1 MVKDAQST
9 EFTIGVIGTGAMGR
23 GIAQI
28 MAAGGMT
35 VLMFDATDNAA
46 DAGRAF
52 AERMILRAAEKG
64 ITTEDEAAAAV
75 ARLAVVDALA
85 DLAPC
90 DVVVEAVIED
100 LPIKRQVF
108 GELEGIVSDDCILA
122 TNTSSLS
129 VTAIAAGL
137 VHRARVAGF
146 HFFNPVPL
154 MKVVEVVEG
163 LETSSGVVDAL
174 CVIARRAGHEPVR
187 AKDTP
192 GFLVNHAGRGLT
204 TEGVRIVSEGI
215 AEFTAI
221 DDLLREGGPGFR
233 MGPFELMDT
242 TGLDVSHPV
251 MESIFDQF
259 YQEPRFRPGPLTR
272 QRAIGGL
279 HGRKTGRGFYV
290 YEDNKKVVP
299 PAAAVPDQLPD
310 AVWISHAEPDGRT
323 LLIDALRDVVGNEVE
338 IDDGKKPSTKSLCL
352 FTPLGADTT
361 SCAVAEGIEAERC
374 FAVDTLFG
382 LEGRRTLMTT
392 PLSDPDLR
400 DQVHALLARGDHAVT
415 VIHDSAGFVN
425 QRVIA
430 IIVNIACDIAQQ
442 RIAVPDDIDKAVRLG
457 LGYPKG
463 PLAMGDAIGPA
474 RLLKV
479 LEAMVAFYGDPRY
492 RPSPWLKRRA
502 MLGVSLLTPEN

>member
-1 MVKDAQST
+1 MVKDAGST
-9 EFTIGVIGTGAMGR
+9 DFTIGVIGTGAMGR

-28 MAAGGMT
+28 MVVGGMK
-35 VLMFDATDNAA
+35 VLMFDANDGAA
-46 DAGRAF
+46 EAGRAF

-64 ITTEDEAAAAV
+64 AISDDEAAAGV
-75 ARLAVVDALA
+75 ARLAVVEAMA
-85 DLAPC
+85 GLAPC
-90 DVVVEAVIED
+90 DVVVEAVVENLD
-100 LPIKRQVF
+100 IKRKVL
-108 GELEGIVSDDCILA
+108 GELEGIVSAGCILA
-122 TNTSSLS
+122 SNTSSLS

-137 VHRARVAGF
+137 DHRDRVAGF

-163 LETSSGVVDAL
+163 LETSTGAADAL

-192 GFLVNHAGRGLT
+192 GFLVNHAGRGLN
-204 TEGVRIVSEGI
+204 TEGVRIASEGI
-215 AEFTAI
+215 ADFTAI

-251 MESIFDQF
+251 MESIYDQF

-272 QRAIGGL
+272 QRYAGGVY
-279 HGRKTGRGFYV
+279 GKKTGRGFYD
-290 YEDNKKVVP
+290 YEDNKKITP
-299 PAAAVPDQLPD
+299 PSPAVPDLLPD
-310 AVWISHAEPDGRT
+310 AVWISRAQPDGRAM
-323 LLIDALRDVVGNEVE
+323 LVEALADAVE
-338 IDDGKKPSTKSLCL
+338 IDDGSKPSTRSLCL
-352 FTPLGADTT
+352 FTPLGDDTT

-382 LEGRRTLMTT
+382 LDGRRTLMTT

-400 DQVHALLARGDHAVT
+400 DQVHALLARGNHAVT

-425 QRVIA
+425 QRVVA

-442 RIAVPDDIDKAVRLG
+442 RIAIPDEIDKAVRLG
-457 LGYPKG
+457 LGYPRG
-463 PLAMGDAIGPA
+463 PLAMGDAVGPA

-502 MLGVSLLTPEN
+502 MLDVSLLTPEN

>member
-1 MVKDAQST
+1 MVKDARST
-9 EFTIGVIGTGAMGR
+9 DFTIGVIGTGAMGR

-28 MAAGGMT
+28 MVAGGMK
-35 VLMFDATDNAA
+35 VLMFDANDGVAE
-46 DAGRAF
+46 AGRAF

-64 ITTEDEAAAAV
+64 AISDDEAAAGV
-75 ARLAVVDALA
+75 ARLVVVEALA
-85 DLAPC
+85 GLAPC
-90 DVVVEAVIED
+90 DVVVEAVVENLD
-100 LPIKRQVF
+100 IKRKVF
-108 GELEGIVSDDCILA
+108 GELEGIVSAGCILA
-122 TNTSSLS
+122 SNTSSLS
-129 VTAIAAGL
+129 ITAIAAGL
-137 VHRARVAGF
+137 DHRDRVAGF

-163 LETSSGVVDAL
+163 LETSTGAANAL

-192 GFLVNHAGRGLT
+192 GFLVNHAGRGLN

-215 AEFTAI
+215 ADFTAI

-251 MESIFDQF
+251 MESIYDQF
-259 YQEPRFRPGPLTR
+259 YQEARFRPGPLTR
-272 QRAIGGL
+272 QRYAGGVY
-279 HGRKTGRGFYV
+279 GKKSGRGFYD
-290 YEDNKKVVP
+290 YEDNKKITP
-299 PAAAVPDQLPD
+299 PSPAVPDLLPD
-310 AVWISHAEPDGRT
+310 AVWISRAQPDGRAM
-323 LLIDALRDVVGNEVE
+323 LVEALADAVE
-338 IDDGKKPSTKSLCL
+338 IDDGSKPSTRSLCL

-382 LEGRRTLMTT
+382 LDGRRTLMTT

-425 QRVIA
+425 QRVVA

-442 RIAVPDDIDKAVRLG
+442 RIAIPDDIDKAVRLG
-457 LGYPKG
+457 LSYPRG
-463 PLAMGDAIGPA
+463 PLAMGDAVGPT

-502 MLGVSLLTPEN
+502 MLDVSLLTPEN

>member
-1 MVKDAQST
+1 MVKNVDT
-9 EFTIGVIGTGAMGR
+9 GDLTLGVIGTGAMGR

-28 MAAGGMT
+28 MAAGGLK
-35 VLMFDATDNAA
+35 VLMFDATEGAA
-46 DAGRAF
+46 EAGRAF

-64 ITTEDEAAAAV
+64 SITDENADASV
-75 ARLAVVDALA
+75 GRLSVVGSLS

-90 DVVVEAVIED
+90 DVIVEAVIENLD
-100 LPIKRQVF
+100 IKRKVF
-108 GELEGIVSDDCILA
+108 GELEGIVGEDAILA

-129 VTAIAAGL
+129 VTAIAAELEHPG
-137 VHRARVAGF
+137 RMAGF

-154 MKVVEVVEG
+154 MKVVEIVEG
-163 LETSSGVVDAL
+163 LETSQGTCDAL
-174 CVIARRAGHEPVR
+174 SAIARRAGHEPVR

-192 GFLVNHAGRGLT
+192 GFLVNHAGRGLN

-215 AEFTAI
+215 ADFAGI

-251 MESIFDQF
+251 MESIYEQF

-279 HGRKTGRGFYV
+279 HGRKTGRGFYR
-290 YEDNKKVVP
+290 YDDNKKVVP
-299 PAAAVPDQLPD
+299 TVPPAPTDLPD
-310 AVWISHAEPDGRT
+310 AVWISSAELEGRAV
-323 LLIDALRDVVGNEVE
+323 LIDAVGDAIE
-338 IDDGKKPSTKSLCL
+338 IDDGKTPSTRSLCL
-352 FTPLGADTT
+352 FTPIGLDATT
-361 SCAVAEGIEAERC
+361 CAVAENIEAERA

-382 LEGRRTLMTT
+382 LDGRRTLMTS
-392 PLSDPDLR
+392 PVSDPDLR
-400 DQVHALLARGDHAVT
+400 DQVHALLATGDHPVT

-425 QRVIA
+425 QRVVA
-430 IIVNIACDIAQQ
+430 IVVNIACDIAQQ
-442 RIAVPDDIDKAVRLG
+442 RIAIPEDIDKAVRLG

-463 PLAMGDAIGPA
+463 PLAMGDAVGPA
-474 RLLKV
+474 RLLQV
-479 LEAMVAFYGDPRY
+479 LEAMQAFYGDPRY

-502 MLGVSLLTPEN
+502 LLGLSLLTPEN

>member
-1 MVKDAQST
+1 MVKDAGST
-9 EFTIGVIGTGAMGR
+9 DFTIGVIGTGAMGR

-28 MAAGGMT
+28 MVVGGMK
-35 VLMFDATDNAA
+35 VLMFDANDGAA
-46 DAGRAF
+46 EAGRAF

-64 ITTEDEAAAAV
+64 AISDDEAAAGV
-75 ARLAVVDALA
+75 ARLAVVEAMA
-85 DLAPC
+85 GLAPC
-90 DVVVEAVIED
+90 DVVVEAVVENLD
-100 LPIKRQVF
+100 IKRKVL
-108 GELEGIVSDDCILA
+108 GELEGIVSAGCILA
-122 TNTSSLS
+122 SNTSSLS

-137 VHRARVAGF
+137 EHRDRVAGF

-163 LETSSGVVDAL
+163 LETSTGAADAL

-192 GFLVNHAGRGLT
+192 GFLINHAGRGLN
-204 TEGVRIVSEGI
+204 TEGVQIVSEGI
-215 AEFTAI
+215 ADFAAI

-233 MGPFELMDT
+233 MGPFELMDI

-251 MESIFDQF
+251 MESIYDQF
-259 YQEPRFRPGPLTR
+259 YQEPRFRPGALTR
-272 QRAIGGL
+272 QRYAGGVY
-279 HGRKTGRGFYV
+279 GKKTGRGFYD
-290 YEDNKKVVP
+290 YEDNKKITP
-299 PAAAVPDQLPD
+299 PSPAVPDLLPD
-310 AVWISHAEPDGRT
+310 AVWISRAQPDGRAM
-323 LLIDALRDVVGNEVE
+323 LVEALADAVE
-338 IDDGKKPSTKSLCL
+338 IDDGSKPSTRSLCL
-352 FTPLGADTT
+352 FTPLGDDTT

-382 LEGRRTLMTT
+382 LDGRRTLMTT

-400 DQVHALLARGDHAVT
+400 DQVHTLLARGNHAVT

-425 QRVIA
+425 QRVVA

-442 RIAVPDDIDKAVRLG
+442 RISIPDEIDKAVRLG
-457 LGYPKG
+457 LGYPRG
-463 PLAMGDAIGPA
+463 PLAMGDAVGPA

-502 MLGVSLLTPEN
+502 MLDVSLLTPEN

>member
-1 MVKDAQST
+1 MVKDARSKD
-9 EFTIGVIGTGAMGR
+9 FTVGVVGAGAMGR

-28 MAAGGMT
+28 MAAGGMK
-35 VLMFDATDNAA
+35 VLMVDANDGAA
-46 DAGRAF
+46 EAGRAF

-64 ITTEDEAAAAV
+64 AISDDVAAAAV

-85 DLAPC
+85 GLAPC
-90 DVVVEAVIED
+90 DVVIEAVVENLD
-100 LPIKRQVF
+100 VKRKVF
-108 GELEGIVSDDCILA
+108 GELEGIVSTDCILA

-137 VHRARVAGF
+137 QHRDRVAGF

-163 LETSSGVVDAL
+163 LETSSGAADAL

-192 GFLVNHAGRGLT
+192 GFLVNHAGRGLN

-215 AEFTAI
+215 ADFAGI
-221 DDLLREGGPGFR
+221 DDLMREGGPGFR

-251 MESIFDQF
+251 MESIYEQF

-272 QRAIGGL
+272 QRSIGGL

-290 YEDNKKVVP
+290 YEDNKKVSPPV
-299 PAAAVPDQLPD
+299 PAAPTDLPE
-310 AVWISHAEPDGRT
+310 AVWISNAEPDGHAM
-323 LLIDALRDVVGNEVE
+323 LLQALAGTVE
-338 IDDGKKPSTKSLCL
+338 IDDGKKPSTRSLCL

-361 SCAVAEGIEAERC
+361 SSAVAENIEAERC

-382 LEGRRTLMTT
+382 LDGRRTLMKT
-392 PLSDPDLR
+392 PVSDPDLC
-400 DQVHALLARGDHAVT
+400 DQVHALLAAGDHKVT

-425 QRVIA
+425 QRIIA
-430 IIVNIACDIAQQ
+430 TVVNIACDIAQQ
-442 RIAVPDDIDKAVRLG
+442 RIAAPDDIDKAVRLG
-457 LGYPKG
+457 LGYPTG
-463 PLAMGDAIGPA
+463 PLAMGDAVGPA
-474 RLLKV
+474 RLLTV
-479 LEAMVAFYGDPRY
+479 LEAMVDFYGDPRY

>member
-1 MVKDAQST
+1 MVTDARSKD
-9 EFTIGVIGTGAMGR
+9 FTVGVVGAGAMGR

-28 MAAGGMT
+28 MAAGGMK
-35 VLMFDATDNAA
+35 VLMVDANDGAA
-46 DAGRAF
+46 EAGRAF

-64 ITTEDEAAAAV
+64 TVTDDEAAAGV
-75 ARLAVVDALA
+75 ARLAVVDGLA
-85 DLAPC
+85 GLAPC
-90 DVVVEAVIED
+90 DVVIEAVVEN
-100 LPIKRQVF
+100 LGIKRKVF
-108 GELEGIVSDDCILA
+108 GELEGIVSADCILA

-137 VHRARVAGF
+137 LHRDRVAGF

-163 LETSSGVVDAL
+163 LETSSGAADAL

-192 GFLVNHAGRGLT
+192 GFLVNHAGRGLN

-215 AEFTAI
+215 ADFAGI
-221 DDLLREGGPGFR
+221 DDLMREGGPGFR

-251 MESIFDQF
+251 MESIYEQ
-259 YQEPRFRPGPLTR
+259 YYHEPRFRPGPLTR
-272 QRAIGGL
+272 QRSIGGL
-279 HGRKTGRGFYV
+279 HGRKTGRGFYQ
-290 YEDNKKVVP
+290 YEDNKKITP
-299 PAAAVPDQLPD
+299 PAPPAPVDLPD
-310 AVWISHAEPDGRT
+310 AVWISNAEPDGRAV
-323 LLIDALRDVVGNEVE
+323 LLQALAGTVE
-338 IDDGKKPSTKSLCL
+338 IDDGKQPSTRSLCL

-361 SCAVAEGIEAERC
+361 SSAVAENIEAERC

-382 LEGRRTLMTT
+382 LDGRRTLMKT
-392 PLSDPDLR
+392 PVSDPDLC
-400 DQVHALLARGDHAVT
+400 DQVHALLAAGDHKVT

-425 QRVIA
+425 QRIIA
-430 IIVNIACDIAQQ
+430 TVVNIACDIAQQ
-442 RIAVPDDIDKAVRLG
+442 RIAAPDDIDKAVRLG
-457 LGYPKG
+457 LGYPAG
-463 PLAMGDAIGPA
+463 PLAMGDAVGPA